1 MLRFSCLRRSHRT
14 VLAAICLAG
23 LTAAP
28 WTSAGAQPSQA
39 AYALSTR
46 LTAAMEQCWFGPN
59 ATDFAGYVYSS
70 EPNAAGGPRI
80 LIVPKD
86 APTALPVLVI
96 EITTPGG
103 NPHLNVYGPLAG
115 GAQATRIAADLR
127 RWMGGSTSCQ

>member
-1 MLRFSCLRRSHRT
+1 MRFPYLCRT
-14 VLAAICLAG
+14 SRTALLAICLAG
-23 LTAAP
+23 LITAP

-96 EITTPGG
+96 EITMPGG

-115 GAQATRIAADLR
+115 GAQAPRIAADLR
-127 RWMGGSTSCQ
+127 RWMGGSTRCQ